1 MNRLSKGVSKLANV
15 AVIDKA
21 ALQEWFDEA
30 RRILIDEGITELSL
44 RKLSASLGVTTG
56 YFYRRFTNFEEF
68 LDAFREYWAAKGMMP
83 FNAIYKDN
91 SLSPLR
97 QYLAH
102 ARGLVLENSFDYK
115 FDMAIR
121 DWAGSSEKTRSIM
134 EAVEGKRVMLIASSL
149 ERMGYSPNEAK
160 VRARTYYLHQ
170 TGYQAMRIQE
180 PLNERLDNLRYYAK
194 ILTGYDVFSGCKT
207 TSDIRQV
214 LSSGVP
220 LFGDDQSAPRA

>member
-1 MNRLSKGVSKLANV
+1 MANE
-15 AVIDKA
+15 AIIDKA
-21 ALQEWFDEA
+21 NLQEWFDEA

-56 YFYRRFTNFEEF
+56 YFYRRYRNFEEF
-68 LDAFREYWAAKGMMP
+68 LDAFREYWASMGMQP

-102 ARGLVLENSFDYK
+102 ARGLTLEDSFDYK

-121 DWAGSSEKTRSIM
+121 DWAGSSEKTRAIM
-134 EAVEGKRVMLIASSL
+134 ETVENQRILLIANSL
-149 ERMGYSPNEAK
+149 EALGYSSKEAK
-160 VRARTYYLHQ
+160 VRGRTCYLHQ
-170 TGYQAMRIQE
+170 TGYQAMRISE

-194 ILTGYDVFSGCKT
+194 ILTGFDVFAGCKT
-207 TSDIRQV
+207 TADIKQV
-214 LSSGVP
+214 LSSGTP
-220 LFGDDQSAPRA
+220 LFGDDQSAPKA